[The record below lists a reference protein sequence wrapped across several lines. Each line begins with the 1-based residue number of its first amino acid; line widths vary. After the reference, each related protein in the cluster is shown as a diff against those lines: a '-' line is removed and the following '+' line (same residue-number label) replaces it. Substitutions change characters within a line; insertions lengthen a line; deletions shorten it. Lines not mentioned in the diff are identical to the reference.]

1 MGIKQVGGT
10 ILSVINKRKRSIF
23 NVGYYFMAS
32 FIPMLINLFLSPV
45 YSIYLSAEDFAITG
59 YFTSFTSL
67 LGPLILF
74 YMNQYYMREYYFREA
89 DKRRNL
95 RAMAFK
101 SLLVYPFIIM
111 GICLLGIY
119 LYMLKFNADTK
130 MPFSPYALL
139 ALLPLALAGVYRLEL
154 IDCKVQ
160 RRANDYFK
168 ISITNT
174 ALLVLFSVLFIVV
187 MKWGAFGKMAGAV
200 VPALILFIWSFIRHK
215 DLLKEKFDWKSFKYS
230 IVFCAP
236 LVVAAMMEF
245 FSSGYD
251 KVYLE
256 RYVSLDQLG
265 IYTIGLTIA
274 GYLNAFSTA
283 IGETFNPDI
292 YESIAKKD
300 NKRAIRFIL
309 IQIGIMIVIVILFIL
324 FAKVAIYIL
333 TAGRYVDST
342 PYARIASLSS
352 ITTLTYVSVTP
363 FILSAK
369 KTKIILYTKILGSIA
384 CILTY
389 SVLITRFG
397 LFGAV
402 WGFVICPLFF
412 TTFSLLFYLISTK
425 NLLKINK

>member
-1 MGIKQVGGT
+1 MGVKQIGGT
-10 ILSVINKRKRSIF
+10 VISLVKKRKGSIL
-23 NVGYYFMAS
+23 NVGYYFLAS
-32 FIPMLINLFLSPV
+32 FIPMIINLFLSPV

-59 YFTSFTSL
+59 YFTSFTGL

-89 DKRRNL
+89 GERRNL

-119 LYMLKFNADTK
+119 LYMVIFNSDTK

-139 ALLPLALAGVYRLEL
+139 ALLPLALAGIYRLEL

-174 ALLVLFSVLFIVV
+174 ALLVLFSVLFVV
-187 MKWGAFGKMAGAV
+187 MMKLGAFGKMAGTV

-215 DLLKEKFDWKSFKYS
+215 DLLMENFDWKSFKYS

-236 LVVAAMMEF
+236 LVIAAMMEF

-251 KVYLE
+251 KVFLE
-256 RYVSLDQLG
+256 RYVSLNQLG

-292 YESIAKKD
+292 YESIANKD
-300 NKRAIRFIL
+300 NKRAFKFIL
-309 IQIGIMIVIVILFIL
+309 VQIGVMIVIVILFIL
-324 FAKVAIYIL
+324 FARFAIYIL

-363 FILSAK
+363 FILSSK
-369 KTKIILYTKILGSIA
+369 KTKIVFYTKIIGSIA
-384 CILTY
+384 CVGTY
-389 SVLITRFG
+389 SFLIPTFG
-397 LFGAV
+397 LYGAA
-402 WGFVICPLFF
+402 WGFVICPLYFTLFAVFF
-412 TTFSLLFYLISTK
+412 YKMSNRISLRRMK
-425 NLLKINK
+425 